1 MEYKFRKIT
10 ESDNSIIAGIIR
22 KNLEQFGLDIPGTSY
37 FDANLDHL
45 SDCYEDE
52 RSGYYV
58 LIDGEG
64 TVLGGI
70 GYSAFPIMR
79 DTAELQKM
87 YLDPSFKGYGLG
99 YGMIRYAEE
108 QMRASGFKRSYLE
121 THDNLQAA
129 IHIYEKTG
137 YMEIDKPEQIGHSAM
152 NRFYIK
158 DLT

>member
-22 KNLEQFGLDIPGTSY
+22 KSLEQFGLDIPGTSY
-37 FDANLDHL
+37 FDTNLDHL

-52 RSGYYV
+52 KSGYYV
-58 LIDGEG
+58 LVDVDG

-70 GYSAFPIMR
+70 GYSTFPFMK

-87 YLDPSFKGYGLG
+87 YLDPSFKGYGLS
-99 YGMIRYAEE
+99 YGMIRYVEE
-108 QMRASGFKRSYLE
+108 QMKGSGFRRSYLE

-129 IHIYEKTG
+129 IHVYEKTG
-137 YMEIDKPEQIGHSAM
+137 YLEIEKPEQVGHSSM
-152 NRFYIK
+152 NRFYVK

>member
-1 MEYKFRKIT
+1 MLKYREMT
-10 ESDNSIIAGIIR
+10 EADNEVVAELIR
-22 KNLEQFGLDIPGTSY
+22 DNLKKFGLDIPGTSY
-37 FDANLDHL
+37 FDTNLDHL

-52 RSGYYV
+52 KSGYFV
-58 LIDGEG
+58 LVDGEG

-70 GYSAFPIMR
+70 GYSTFPFMK

-87 YLDPSFKGYGLG
+87 YLDPSFKGYGLS
-99 YGMIRYAEE
+99 YGMIRYVEE
-108 QMRASGFKRSYLE
+108 QMKGSGFRRSYLE

-129 IHIYEKTG
+129 IHVYEKTG
-137 YMEIDKPEQIGHSAM
+137 YLEIEKPEQVGHSSM